1 MITYTGDFLMFVM
14 YYSYSLAMIDIKKQL
29 LLFMTSN
36 FHLWFLQDC
45 SYLIRT
51 NVMFSRHTIQYNE
64 QKKKDKRTNND
75 LQNIK
80 QKTKTRTTRTTLK
93 TRNELKCS
101 CPALIVASVMF
112 LSCSNSGI
120 RRITPVTNSVINREM
135 RKRRPDYE
143 YDKRKKFSKYCINQ
157 YTICLQ
163 CLFLPFF

>member
-1 MITYTGDFLMFVM
+1 MFVM

-29 LLFMTSN
+29 LLFITSN
-36 FHLWFLQDC
+36 YHLWFLQDC
-45 SYLIRT
+45 SYL
-51 NVMFSRHTIQYNE
+51 
-64 QKKKDKRTNND
+64 
-75 LQNIK
+75 
-80 QKTKTRTTRTTLK
+80 TKLIIK

-163 CLFLPFF
+163 CLFLPFFPEYQVFACMGGYFC